1 MGVVHARKFRGAIG
15 LDTLLRLAESRS
27 GSFHF
32 SSLRKASFG
41 FFWPSLACFGTDSV
55 RMQTPAPFF
64 KNQQGVETFGDW
76 AFRAID
82 QLAVELLN
90 HWLSSR
96 RAGLEKFKTLVENE

>member
-1 MGVVHARKFRGAIG
+1 
-15 LDTLLRLAESRS
+15 
-27 GSFHF
+27 
-32 SSLRKASFG
+32 
-41 FFWPSLACFGTDSV
+41 
-55 RMQTPAPFF
+55 MQTPAPFF